1 MGDCRREFT
10 IDYDLIEKSKQKR
23 ELEYED
29 LFSRERYYKS
39 KFPPEYS
46 LLHVDFDPSS
56 RKAKIT
62 FVERVRYRTIDR
74 YVTRNYER
82 RPEYSEWKSKTKEI
96 TRNIRLTNEALES
109 LRTNPDRLIADFAYE
124 IISALS
130 SKELLPAWFIRRQF
144 CETEENQVAL
154 LVQKKNELSQQCA
167 ADCRHLQ
174 AEIRSTEETQEQH
187 ILDLQYYEKVLNK
200 YNAKIHKILRKR
212 QNKAAFLLNIL
223 SLFIRCALLSERR
236 LQTITSFR
244 NSCFEECE
252 RLKQEIQCDE
262 EKICQLKA
270 EISDKMSEL
279 KEQCD
284 VLDAE
289 IEQTKN
295 FWEQKRVGIPK
306 LPADIAQDS
315 NFFPLK
321 SLSGRRYTKVIG
333 CYVIHNTANNKYYV
347 GQSKDV
353 YKRLKQHFRGTV
365 PQNWIFSED
374 YYQTDPSLREDLFE
388 VKIVECDSKDML
400 DSTEK
405 AMIEEYDS
413 WNTGYN
419 RTKGNS

>member
-1 MGDCRREFT
+1 MDDYRREF
-10 IDYDLIEKSKQKR
+10 IINYDLIEKSKQKR
-23 ELEYED
+23 KLEYED
-29 LFSRERYYKS
+29 LFSRERYYKKKLPS
-39 KFPPEYS
+39 EYS
-46 LLHVDFDPSS
+46 LLHVDFDPAS
-56 RKAKIT
+56 RRTKIT
-62 FVERVRYRTIDR
+62 FVERVRYRTIER
-74 YVTRNYER
+74 YVTQNYER
-82 RPEYSEWKSKTKEI
+82 HPEYSEWKSKTKEI
-96 TRNIRLTNEALES
+96 TRSIRLTNEALES
-109 LRTNPDRLIADFAYE
+109 LCTNQDRLIADFAYE
-124 IISALS
+124 IISTLS
-130 SKELLPAWFIRRQF
+130 SKELLPSWFIRRQF
-144 CETEENQVAL
+144 CEMEENQVAL
-154 LVQKKNELSQQCA
+154 LVQKKSELSQQCA

-174 AEIRSTEETQEQH
+174 SEIRSTEETQEQNTF
-187 ILDLQYYEKVLNK
+187 DLQYYEKALIK
-200 YNAKIHKILRKR
+200 YNAKTDKILRKR

-236 LQTITSFR
+236 LQKIGALR
-244 NSCFEECE
+244 DSCSETCE
-252 RLKQEIQCDE
+252 QLRREIQLNK
-262 EKICQLKA
+262 EKVCQLKA

-284 VLDAE
+284 ALDAE

-295 FWEQKRVGIPK
+295 FWEKKRVGIPK

-315 NFFPLK
+315 DFFPLK
-321 SLSGRRYTKVIG
+321 SLSGMRYTKVIG

-353 YKRLKQHFRGTV
+353 HKRLKQHFRGTV

>member
-1 MGDCRREFT
+1 MDDCRREFT

-23 ELEYED
+23 EREYED
-29 LFSRERYYKS
+29 LFSHERYYKKKLPS
-39 KFPPEYS
+39 EYS
-46 LLHVDFDPSS
+46 LLHVDFDPAS
-56 RKAKIT
+56 RRTKIT
-62 FVERVRYRTIDR
+62 FIERVRYRTIER
-74 YVTRNYER
+74 YITQNYER
-82 RPEYSEWKSKTKEI
+82 HPEYSEWKSKAKEI
-96 TRNIRLTNEALES
+96 TRSIRLTNEALES

-144 CETEENQVAL
+144 CEMEENQVAL

-187 ILDLQYYEKVLNK
+187 TFDLKYYEKAMTK
-200 YNAKIHKILRKR
+200 YNAKIHKILCKR

-223 SLFIRCALLSERR
+223 SLFIRYALLSEKR
-236 LQTITSFR
+236 LQKIKASRNDSF
-244 NSCFEECE
+244 EKCE
-252 RLKQEIQCDE
+252 QIKQEIHLNKENILD
-262 EKICQLKA
+262 LKTK
-270 EISDKMSEL
+270 ISDKMSEL

-284 VLDAE
+284 ALDSK
-289 IEQTKN
+289 IDQIKN
-295 FWEQKRVGIPK
+295 FWEKKRVGIPK

-315 NFFPLK
+315 DFFPLK
-321 SLSGRRYTKVIG
+321 SLSGMRYTKVIG

-388 VKIVECDSKDML
+388 VKMVECDSKDML